1 MKPAAAAICGIL
13 LIICIAALAVAQ
25 FLGLSAADRYL
36 ERSVASQA
44 QSTAVSAIA
53 ATVAGAVRDG
63 SRAAA
68 DRATLTAQLAD
79 YRASVEHEIATVEQR
94 RGTTRAALN
103 DERTEAGHFETLA
116 LQAASASDPAVAVTA
131 LRALSDAVADIAAR
145 EQAESVRTA
154 AAMARLQ
161 VRMNIV
167 GLALAVAAAALA
179 VVGGL
184 AFGYGNRRLTRLVG
198 ERTAELVTKSERLA
212 DIDRS
217 RRLFFAQ
224 LSHELR
230 TPITVVRGEA
240 EVALRL
246 GDDPA
251 AMRGVLGDI
260 VVQADVLDRR
270 LEELLGIARA
280 DDGRLTLDRGPV
292 DLTALVHASTASV
305 AGFAASN
312 EVGLDV
318 RTPAEPLVVSGDAR
332 WLQQAALTII
342 DNGIKFSG
350 AGTLRVELSRGPGG
364 ATLAITDQGPGI
376 AEADLPFVFDPYYQ
390 SAKARSRSGVGLG
403 LALAKWIVD
412 QHHGSIRAGNAATG
426 GCVVTIELPLS

>member
-68 DRATLTAQLAD
+68 DRATLTTQLAD

-94 RGTTRAALN
+94 RGTIGAALS

-116 LQAASASDPAVAVTA
+116 LQAASAIDPAVAVSA

-154 AAMARLQ
+154 AAMARLR

-198 ERTAELVTKSERLA
+198 ERTAELETKSERLA
-212 DIDRS
+212 DIDCS

-280 DDGRLTLDRGPV
+280 DDGRLTLDRALV
-292 DLTALVHASTASV
+292 DLTALVRASAASV

-312 EVGLDV
+312 EVRLDV

-376 AEADLPFVFDPYYQ
+376 AEADLPYVFDPYYQ
-390 SAKARSRSGVGLG
+390 SAKARSRSGIGLG

-412 QHHGSIRAGNAATG
+412 QHHGTIRAGNAATG
-426 GCVVTIELPLS
+426 GCVITIELPL